1 MKKELAREI
10 TREINYELVVGIEY
24 KGMETG
30 VVAEE
35 TIYSFLITRT
45 YAEGIFNPYYDDA
58 EVYVDHQTGEI
69 VDMQG
74 TEGEEEE
81 NAIRDMMQEIL
92 VDSKSNSHE

>member
-1 MKKELAREI
+1 MKKEIAREI

-30 VVAEE
+30 LAGE

-69 VDMQG
+69 VEIQG

-81 NAIRDMMQEIL
+81 NAIRDMMKEIL
-92 VDSKSNSHE
+92 VDFKSNSHE

>member
-1 MKKELAREI
+1 MMKEIAREI

-24 KGMETG
+24 KGVETG

-58 EVYVDHQTGEI
+58 QVYVNFSGEI
-69 VDMQG
+69 VDMDG

-81 NAIRDMMQEIL
+81 NALRDMMKEIL
-92 VDSKSNSHE
+92 AGPQEL

>member
-1 MKKELAREI
+1 MKKEIAREI

-24 KGMETG
+24 KGVETG
-30 VVAEE
+30 AVAEE

-58 EVYVDHQTGEI
+58 QVYVNPEGEI
-69 VDMQG
+69 VDMDG

-81 NAIRDMMQEIL
+81 NALRDMMKEIL
-92 VDSKSNSHE
+92 ASPQEL

>member
-1 MKKELAREI
+1 MKEIAREI

-24 KGMETG
+24 KGVETG

-58 EVYVDHQTGEI
+58 QVYVNFSGEI
-69 VDMQG
+69 VDMDG

-81 NAIRDMMQEIL
+81 NALRDMMKEIL
-92 VDSKSNSHE
+92 AGPQEL

>member
-10 TREINYELVVGIEY
+10 TREINYELIVGIEY
-24 KGMETG
+24 KGKETG
-30 VVAEE
+30 AVAEE
-35 TIYSFLITRT
+35 TIYSFLIIRT
-45 YAEGIFNPYYDDA
+45 YTEGIFNPYYDDA

-81 NAIRDMMQEIL
+81 NALRDMVQEIL
-92 VDSKSNSHE
+92 KSET

>member
-1 MKKELAREI
+1 MMKEIAREI

-24 KGMETG
+24 KGAETG
-30 VVAEE
+30 AVAEE

-58 EVYVDHQTGEI
+58 QVYVNFSGEI
-69 VDMQG
+69 VDMDG

-81 NAIRDMMQEIL
+81 NALREMVKEIL
-92 VDSKSNSHE
+92 AGPQEL

>member
-1 MKKELAREI
+1 MTKQIAREI

-30 VVAEE
+30 AVAEE

-58 EVYVDHQTGEI
+58 QVYVNFSGEI
-69 VDMQG
+69 VDMDG

-81 NAIRDMMQEIL
+81 NALRDMVQEIL
-92 VDSKSNSHE
+92 KSET

>member
-1 MKKELAREI
+1 MKKEIAREI

-30 VVAEE
+30 AVADE

-58 EVYVDHQTGEI
+58 QVYVNFSGEI
-69 VDMQG
+69 VDMDG

-81 NAIRDMMQEIL
+81 NALRDMMKEIL
-92 VDSKSNSHE
+92 ASPQEL

>member
-1 MKKELAREI
+1 MKEIAREI

-30 VVAEE
+30 AVADE

-58 EVYVDHQTGEI
+58 QVYVNFSGEI
-69 VDMQG
+69 VDMDG

-81 NAIRDMMQEIL
+81 NALRDMVKEIL
-92 VDSKSNSHE
+92 AGPQEL

>member
-1 MKKELAREI
+1 MKEIAREI

-24 KGMETG
+24 KGVETG
-30 VVAEE
+30 AVADE

-58 EVYVDHQTGEI
+58 QVYVNFSGEI
-69 VDMQG
+69 VDMDG

-81 NAIRDMMQEIL
+81 NALRDMMKEIL
-92 VDSKSNSHE
+92 AGPQEL

>member
-1 MKKELAREI
+1 MKKEIAREI

-30 VVAEE
+30 ADE

-58 EVYVDHQTGEI
+58 EVYIDHQTGEI
-69 VDMQG
+69 VEIQG

-81 NAIRDMMQEIL
+81 NALRDMMEEIL
-92 VDSKSNSHE
+92 ANPKVTSHE

>member
-1 MKKELAREI
+1 MTKQIAREI
-10 TREINYELVVGIEY
+10 IREINYELVVSIEY

-30 VVAEE
+30 AVAEE

-45 YAEGIFNPYYDDA
+45 YAEGIFDPYYDDA
-58 EVYVDHQTGEI
+58 EVYVSFSGEI

-81 NAIRDMMQEIL
+81 NALRDMVQEIL
-92 VDSKSNSHE
+92 KSET

>member
-1 MKKELAREI
+1 MMKEIAREI

-24 KGMETG
+24 KGVETG
-30 VVAEE
+30 AVADE

-58 EVYVDHQTGEI
+58 QVYVNFSGEI
-69 VDMQG
+69 VDMDG

-81 NAIRDMMQEIL
+81 NALRDMMKEIL
-92 VDSKSNSHE
+92 AGPQEL

>member
-1 MKKELAREI
+1 MKKEIAREI

-24 KGMETG
+24 KGAETG
-30 VVAEE
+30 AEE

-58 EVYVDHQTGEI
+58 QVYVNFSGEI
-69 VDMQG
+69 VDMDG

-81 NAIRDMMQEIL
+81 ETLREMIKEIL
-92 VDSKSNSHE
+92 AGPQEL

>member
-1 MKKELAREI
+1 MKKEIAREI

-30 VVAEE
+30 AVADE

-58 EVYVDHQTGEI
+58 QVYVNFSGEI
-69 VDMQG
+69 VDMDG

-81 NAIRDMMQEIL
+81 ETLREMIKEIL
-92 VDSKSNSHE
+92 AGPQEL